1 MPEND
6 DNDMSED
13 QESNLLVE
21 ELSQSY
27 IFRNGVEIVK
37 RKKPCVLRWVH
48 FDKETD
54 PEKYYRELLMLF
66 THWRK
71 GDEDLLKSFN
81 SFEESFKSAKGQI
94 EKKQEEYEKK
104 GVNLDD
110 VEAISQ
116 YIDDNTCS
124 EYFAPG

>member
-13 QESNLLVE
+13 QESNFLVE

-54 PEKYYRELLMLF
+54 SEKYYRELLMLF

>member
-54 PEKYYRELLMLF
+54 SEKYYRELLMLF

-116 YIDDNTCS
+116 YMDDNTCS

>member
-54 PEKYYRELLMLF
+54 SEKYYRELLMLF

-71 GDEDLLKSFN
+71 EDKDLLKSFN

>member
-1 MPEND
+1 MTTIIC
-6 DNDMSED
+6 ED

-54 PEKYYRELLMLF
+54 SEKYYRELLMLF

>member
-27 IFRNGVEIVK
+27 FFRNGVEIVK
-37 RKKPCVLRWVH
+37 RKKPYVLRWVH

-54 PEKYYRELLMLF
+54 PEKYFRELLMLF
-66 THWRK
+66 THY
-71 GDEDLLKSFN
+71 
-81 SFEESFKSAKGQI
+81 AKKI
-94 EKKQEEYEKK
+94 
-104 GVNLDD
+104 
-110 VEAISQ
+110 
-116 YIDDNTCS
+116 
-124 EYFAPG
+124 

>member
-1 MPEND
+1 MFLDGFILIKKLILKN
-6 DNDMSED
+6 
-13 QESNLLVE
+13 
-21 ELSQSY
+21 
-27 IFRNGVEIVK
+27 IIVNYL
-37 RKKPCVLRWVH
+37 C
-48 FDKETD
+48 F
-54 PEKYYRELLMLF
+54 F

>member
-6 DNDMSED
+6 DNNMSED

-54 PEKYYRELLMLF
+54 SEKYYRELLMLF

>member
-1 MPEND
+1 
-6 DNDMSED
+6 MSED

-54 PEKYYRELLMLF
+54 SEKYYRELLMLF

-94 EKKQEEYEKK
+94 EKKQKEYEKK

>member
-54 PEKYYRELLMLF
+54 SEKYYRELLMLF